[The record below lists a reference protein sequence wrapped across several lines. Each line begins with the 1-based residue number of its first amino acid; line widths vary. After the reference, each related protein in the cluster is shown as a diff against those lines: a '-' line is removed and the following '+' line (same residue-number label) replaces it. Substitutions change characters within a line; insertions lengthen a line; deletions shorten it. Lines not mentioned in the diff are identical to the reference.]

1 MRVSAR
7 AGEAAAAS
15 SAPLVRS
22 ARPAGPLVRLAGSV
36 AAGAFGSAGDGVR
49 ATWSRRWSGSGC
61 RSRYPAVRPRS
72 AIVVYDAGRVASKKI
87 GLRPRGPSRRGRRRL
102 PLPPL
107 PALARPPPLCP
118 GMRGRDCRLP
128 SHCGRLV
135 GTGDTTIG
143 GGNGDARSR
152 HERRPDERRG
162 AVSRLLPGGIL
173 IRAAPGARSRS
184 AAPAETRDAVWCGR
198 RRRVLRWSERHLGA
212 HHHGAVCW

>member
-87 GLRPRGPSRRGRRRL
+87 GLRPRGAVSSR
-102 PLPPL
+102 
-107 PALARPPPLCP
+107 PATTSASTTTGACSAAGP

-198 RRRVLRWSERHLGA
+198 RRQVLRWSERHLGA